1 MIMSNKKVGIVGV
14 GLMGHG
20 IATNIQKNGWPIC
33 FLQHAGNQPS
43 DNLINNG
50 AIACQSLA
58 ELTKSSDIIILC
70 VTGSPEV
77 ENILTSPDGILQHIK
92 EETVIIDCS
101 TALPASTIAMAA
113 RVEKAGGKFLDAPMT
128 RTPKEAA
135 EGRLNLIVGG
145 EEMLFKEH
153 LPLFEAFAENITHSG
168 DTGSGH
174 TMKLL
179 HNYVSLGFTTV
190 LAEAAAAASKSGVIP
205 EVLHNVLANGGGAG
219 VVLDR
224 MAPFILN
231 EDASNLAFTIANSAK
246 DLSYYSQMCEDLS
259 ATNTVAEAINTTMQ
273 KQLDNG
279 HGAVFVPNLIKLL

>member
-1 MIMSNKKVGIVGV
+1 MSNKKVGIVGV

-20 IATNIQKNGWPIC
+20 IATNIQKNGWPIR
-33 FLQHAGNQPS
+33 FLQHIGNQPT
-43 DNLINNG
+43 DNLIDKG

-77 ENILTSPDGILQHIK
+77 ENILTSADGILQHITK
-92 EETVIIDCS
+92 DTVIIDCS
-101 TALPASTIAMAA
+101 TALPASTIEMAA

-145 EEMLFKEH
+145 AEILFNEH
-153 LPLFEAFAENITHSG
+153 LPLLEAFAENITYAG

-190 LAEAAAAASKSGVIP
+190 LAEAAAAANKSGVNP
-205 EVLHNVLANGGGAG
+205 EVLHNVLAKGGGAG

-224 MAPFILN
+224 MAPFILS

-259 ATNTVAEAINTTMQ
+259 ATNTVAKAINTTMQ
-273 KQLDNG
+273 QQLDNG
-279 HGAVFVPNLIKLL
+279 NGAVFVPNLIKLL